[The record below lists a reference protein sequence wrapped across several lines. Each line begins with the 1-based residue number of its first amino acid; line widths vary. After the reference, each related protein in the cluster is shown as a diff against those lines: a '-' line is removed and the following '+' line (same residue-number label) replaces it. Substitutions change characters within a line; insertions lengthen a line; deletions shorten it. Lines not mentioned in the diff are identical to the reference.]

1 MINIIRENKIIKINL
16 FLFKYLKNYMRRSGF
31 EPEFRRWQ
39 RLVITAT
46 LSALSCCTKHPLQ
59 SPSSLKTLR
68 ANSPAPA
75 PLLRAT
81 YPLSTLKGDLLY
93 GDIRLH
99 DVVIVGAGPAGLTA
113 AMYCARG
120 AKKTLVLGNI
130 YSSQQSMGG
139 LDENY
144 PGFPDGIQG
153 IELSERMLAQAQK
166 FGAENQTDQVEKIV
180 PLGDFFRLKTENWQ
194 YEAKAVILAMGASH
208 SSIGVP
214 GEKELTASGV
224 SYRVHCDGALF
235 RYKAVAVVGYG
246 NGAAR
251 AVLYLPASPAR
262 CIFSPRER
270 SWWPSRFTWSA
281 SRSSPTI
288 PPPSGRRSQ
297 RSWERVRLQRGVKV
311 GNTPR
316 SLKADGVFVEMGVK
330 PNTELAPALGLEMTP
345 GGYVK
350 VNRLNQET
358 SMPGVFAA
366 GDLTGKAA
374 GGYSRRT
381 GASAAISALQYLG

>member
-1 MINIIRENKIIKINL
+1 MP
-16 FLFKYLKNYMRRSGF
+16 G
-31 EPEFRRWQ
+31 
-39 RLVITAT
+39 
-46 LSALSCCTKHPLQ
+46 
-59 SPSSLKTLR
+59 
-68 ANSPAPA
+68 PAP
-75 PLLRAT
+75 PPRSYIPFIYLEGV
-81 YPLSTLKGDLLY
+81 LSY

-120 AKKTLVLGNI
+120 GKKTLVLGNI

-139 LDENY
+139 LYENY
-144 PGFPDGIQG
+144 PGFPDGISG

-180 PLGDFFRLKTENWQ
+180 PLRDFFRLKTENWQ
-194 YEAKAVILAMGASH
+194 YEAKAVILAMGAGH
-208 SSIGVP
+208 RAIGVP
-214 GEKELTASGV
+214 GEKELTTKGV
-224 SYRVHCDGALF
+224 SYCVHCDGALF
-235 RYKAVAVVGYG
+235 RGKAVAVVGHG

-251 AVLYLPASPAR
+251 AVLYLANIVGKVHLLSAR
-262 CIFSPRER
+262 EKLVAESVYLDRIKKLSNY
-270 SWWPSRFTWSA
+270 SA
-281 SRSSPTI
+281 TFGAEITGILGEQFVTSV
-288 PPPSGRRSQ
+288 
-297 RSWERVRLQRGVKV
+297 EFKV

-316 SLKADGVFVEMGVK
+316 SLKAEGVFVEMGMM
-330 PNTELAPALGLEMTP
+330 PNIELAAALGLEMTP

-366 GDLTGKAA
+366 GDLTGGRLQVATA
-374 GGYSRRT
+374 VGS